1 MNVIRIEPPKKL
13 RKVVRHFWCSSFPNP
28 NAFAKQY
35 KILADG
41 SPGIVFQHSTGNSSV
56 LNSDGEPLPIAFL
69 YGQKTTACTNLIRGT
84 PTIIGVSFYPV
95 AFRSLF
101 NIDASDLTNDILDIE
116 YFFPPGF
123 VDLLL
128 NTTDTEQAIELF
140 CDTLYQQSSRQEQD
154 AVIKESVHRIIGNTA
169 NANARDVSSYSNT
182 SRRQFQRR
190 FKECIGVAPG
200 TYIRIIKFQKA
211 VQLLRNGHFEKL
223 SDIAYV
229 LNYSDQ
235 SHFIREFKN
244 FSGHTPKIFLRKS
257 PDYNPTHMGNESSFS
272 PLRLLEC

>member
-1 MNVIRIEPPKKL
+1 MKVVSVEPPKKL
-13 RKVVRHFWCSSFPNP
+13 RGIVRHFWYSSFPNP
-28 NAFAKQY
+28 DAFAKPY

-41 SPGIVFQHSTGNSSV
+41 LPGIVFQHSTGNSSV

-84 PTIIGVSFYPV
+84 PTIIGVSFFPV
-95 AFRSLF
+95 AFKSLF
-101 NIDASDLTNDILDIE
+101 NMNASDLTNDVLDIE
-116 YFFPPGF
+116 HFFSRGF

-128 NTTDTEQAIELF
+128 NTADTEQTIGLF
-140 CDTLYQQSSRQEQD
+140 CDALYQQSSKQEQD
-154 AVIKESVHRIIGNTA
+154 AVIKQSVHHIIRNTA
-169 NANARDVSSYSNT
+169 NVNARDISAYSNT

-190 FKECIGVAPG
+190 FKQCIGVAPE

-211 VQLLRNGHFEKL
+211 AQLLRNGHFQKL
-223 SDIAYV
+223 SDIAYA

-244 FSGHTPKIFLRKS
+244 FSGHTPKVFLRKG
-257 PDYNPTHMGNESSFS
+257 PDYRPVHMGNESSFC

>member
-1 MNVIRIEPPKKL
+1 MKVVRVEPPKEL
-13 RKVVRHFWCSSFPNP
+13 RRIVRHFWFSSFPNP

-41 SPGIVFQHSTGNSSV
+41 SPGIVFQHSNGNSSV

-84 PTIIGVSFYPV
+84 PTIIGVSFCPI
-95 AFRSLF
+95 AFKPLF
-101 NIDASDLTNDILDIE
+101 NIDSSDLTNNILDIDH
-116 YFFPPGF
+116 FFSPGF

-128 NTTDTEQAIELF
+128 NTINTEQAIGLF
-140 CDTLYQQSSRQEQD
+140 CDALDQRSSKLEQD
-154 AVIKESVHRIIGNTA
+154 AVVRESVHHIVGNTA
-169 NANARDVSSYSNT
+169 DVKARDISSYSNT

-190 FKECIGVAPG
+190 FKQCIGVAPE

-211 VQLLRNGHFEKL
+211 VQLLRNGHFQRL
-223 SDIAYV
+223 SDIAYA

-244 FSGHTPKIFLRKS
+244 FSGHTPKVFLRKG
-257 PDYNPTHMGNESSFS
+257 PDYRPMYMGNESSFC